1 MTEGGVSTSLW
12 DAPLTMLGG
21 AIDLVSQASA
31 FLGLEMLGHHMLESK
46 LQIYLSHPF
55 VAFVHNFLKA
65 GVHTSSHKTSGIISA
80 NERKGRGRAKK

>member
-21 AIDLVSQASA
+21 AIDLVGQASA
-31 FLGLEMLGHHMLESK
+31 FLGAEMLGHHMLESK

-65 GVHTSSHKTSGIISA
+65 DVHTSGIISA
-80 NERKGRGRAKK
+80 NEKKGRGRAKE